1 MPTRQRQTG
10 RLVWI
15 IWLATMA
22 LSLAAVA
29 LLLST
34 LWVVVPDSW
43 GFRGASAV
51 FALTCGT
58 VGAVVALRRPDNL
71 NGWLFCAI
79 GVFFAIEALVNE
91 YVIASVL
98 VVPGGLPW
106 TSFLAWTLTWLWAP
120 PLVIALVFLPLFFP
134 TGRLLSPRWR
144 AVVVLGACALAV
156 FSVIL
161 AFQPGPIEQATFID
175 NPLGVSGMNATTY
188 SSVTLGPIWLLLL
201 TAIALSLTSLVIR
214 FRRAGGD
221 ARQQIK
227 WFALAAF
234 VAGMAFALYLS
245 IAVLAA
251 SPTTT
256 KALEIIVIVALMG
269 IPAAAGMAILR
280 YRLYDIDRIIS
291 RTLGY
296 AVVSG
301 VLVATF
307 AVAIL
312 AFQAILS
319 PLTRSNT
326 LAVAASTLIVA
337 ALFQP
342 LRRQVQALV
351 DRRFHRARYDAERTT
366 AAFSERLRDEVD
378 MATLATDLDSTVRA
392 AMAPSSLHLWLR
404 EGSL

>member
-1 MPTRQRQTG
+1 MTRR
-10 RLVWI
+10 R
-15 IWLATMA
+15 
-22 LSLAAVA
+22 SA
-29 LLLST
+29 LLSWIGTTTAAGLAILVFIAARDT
-34 LWVVVPDSW
+34 PVPASW

-58 VGAVVALRRPDNL
+58 VGAIVALRRPDNL
-71 NGWLFCAI
+71 NGWLFCTI

-91 YVIASVL
+91 YVIVSVL

-144 AVVVLGACALAV
+144 AVVVLGAFALAV
-156 FSVIL
+156 FSLVL

-175 NPLGVSGMNATTY
+175 NPLGVGGLDAATY
-188 SSVTLGPIWLLLL
+188 SNVALGPIWLLLL
-201 TAIALSLTSLVIR
+201 TAIALSLASLVIR
-214 FRRAGGD
+214 FRRARGD

-234 VAGMAFALYLS
+234 VAGTAFALYLS
-245 IAVLAA
+245 IAVVAA

-256 KALEIIVIVALMG
+256 KALEILVIVALMA

-296 AVVSG
+296 VVLTAILFG
-301 VLVATF
+301 TF
-307 AVAIL
+307 ALATVALEALI
-312 AFQAILS
+312 S
-319 PLTRSNT
+319 PWTGGDS
-326 LAVAASTLIVA
+326 LAVAASTLLVA
-337 ALFQP
+337 GLVAP
-342 LRRQVQALV
+342 IRGRVQRIV
-351 DRRFHRARYDAERTT
+351 DRRFNRARYDADRT
-366 AAFSERLRDEVD
+366 ALAFGERLRDQVD
-378 MATLATDLDSTVRA
+378 LPTLADDLGATVRA
-392 AMAPSSLHLWLR
+392 AVAPTGMGLWLR
-404 EGSL
+404 EADR